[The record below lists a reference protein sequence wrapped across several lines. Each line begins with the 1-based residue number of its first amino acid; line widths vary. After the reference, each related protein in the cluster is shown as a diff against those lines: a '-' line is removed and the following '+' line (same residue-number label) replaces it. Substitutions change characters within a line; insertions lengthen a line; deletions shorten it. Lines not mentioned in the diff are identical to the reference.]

1 MANRYSTGKK
11 VADDADK
18 QAWVEYRKKE
28 EAEESLKIT
37 LDSNSAT
44 EEKLKALEARLA
56 EAEEFA
62 FARGR
67 KEAELDVARQ
77 LTSIYNQ
84 SF

>member
-1 MANRYSTGKK
+1 M
-11 VADDADK
+11 
-18 QAWVEYRKKE
+18 EYRKKE

-56 EAEEFA
+56 EAEESA